1 MIKIKL
7 RRNLIYLLIYFIC
20 AFLDYSVLGLVIPR
34 VTGFNTLYI
43 CIYLYPIE
51 NIIGGLVVFLYQ
63 KYSIRKKEK
72 TQYFGIK
79 FNNNKNKGASD
90 GKFKIILLVFFA
102 AYFNFYRFI
111 FYAFV
116 KNTYI
121 NFTMDLKLTT
131 IQIII
136 STIICIYAFEFKFKK
151 HHKISLI
158 IISIFLFL
166 SMSTDIIYIIYYK
179 FRLIKVPV
187 LQYFIIKFNKNK
199 GARDGK
205 FKKILLVFFAAYFNF
220 YRFIFYAFNRNIYIN
235 ATMDLKLTTIQII
248 ISTIICIYAFEYK
261 FKKHHKIS
269 LIIISIFLFL
279 SISTD
284 IIYIL

>member
-90 GKFKIILLVFFA
+90 GKFKIPYFLLLFPP
-102 AYFNFYRFI
+102 
-111 FYAFV
+111 
-116 KNTYI
+116 
-121 NFTMDLKLTT
+121 
-131 IQIII
+131 
-136 STIICIYAFEFKFKK
+136 C
-151 HHKISLI
+151 
-158 IISIFLFL
+158 SIPAHILFL
-166 SMSTDIIYIIYYK
+166 RK
-179 FRLIKVPV
+179 FF
-187 LQYFIIKFNKNK
+187 FIIF
-199 GARDGK
+199 
-205 FKKILLVFFAAYFNF
+205 
-220 YRFIFYAFNRNIYIN
+220 
-235 ATMDLKLTTIQII
+235 
-248 ISTIICIYAFEYK
+248 S
-261 FKKHHKIS
+261 
-269 LIIISIFLFL
+269 
-279 SISTD
+279 
-284 IIYIL
+284 